1 MEIQTRAEA
10 AGLHIDIGE
19 MRRQRGWFLALGLI
33 MLAAGIAAVVFPFMA
48 TLAVA
53 VSIGLVLVV
62 AGIAQF
68 VHAFSVRKWRGFLLT
83 LLSGLLSLVVGALV
97 LIYPGTGIVS
107 LTLLVGTFLLAG
119 GAMKVLLAFRLRPL
133 AGWPWLLFSGCLAM
147 LLGGLIVWIW
157 PSAAGW
163 VLGLLVGIDLV
174 FSGWWLLI
182 LAAALWQGDAATSRG
197 GEHASTDMYHAPR
210 Q

>member
-1 MEIQTRAEA
+1 MEIPTRAEA
-10 AGLHIDIGE
+10 AGLHIDLGE

-33 MLAAGIAAVVFPFMA
+33 MLAAGISAVVFPFMA

-53 VSIGLVLVV
+53 VSIGIVLVV

-83 LLSGLLSLVVGALV
+83 LLSGLLSLVVGSLV
-97 LIYPGTGIVS
+97 LIYPGTGILS

-119 GAMKVLLAFRLRPL
+119 GALKALLAFRLRPL

-147 LLGGLIVWIW
+147 LLGVLVVWMW

-174 FSGWWLLI
+174 FSGWWLLT
-182 LAAALWQGDAATSRG
+182 LSAALWRSDAASSRG
-197 GEHASTDMYHAPR
+197 SEHLSADLYQAPR
-210 Q
+210 